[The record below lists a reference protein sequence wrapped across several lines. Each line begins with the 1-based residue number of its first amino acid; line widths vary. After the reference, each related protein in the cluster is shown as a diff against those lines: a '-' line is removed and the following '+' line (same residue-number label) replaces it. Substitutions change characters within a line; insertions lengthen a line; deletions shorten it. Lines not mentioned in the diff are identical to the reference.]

1 MTTNAYAQTN
11 TDRLMEVVDN
21 TRSANTMLA
30 SIQELLTSLVSDVM
44 EAIAALAG
52 NVEAVS
58 ETMSEEFDAVGN
70 AISHVDEEVAALD
83 SKVMMLDS
91 TLMDIRTQVSSLG
104 DQITTLDQRTQ
115 QIDTNYQASVD
126 NFAVI
131 LPAIKETVDA
141 LAASQSDASLESI
154 SEGVSANAARINEIT
169 TSLETIST
177 QLGTIQDELDIVV
190 NTTATT
196 ATAQERA
203 PLTGPSEGDLNLKI
217 SPYDIAKNVK
227 DKKATVM
234 YSFMCE
240 EDIFIKSVDRANRPA
255 TLVDTAEDLGGLDDD
270 DDDATT
276 RDDKVTISVSGPV
289 SGMLY
294 DSKFVGAGAAQRLD
308 TAIAGMNAP
317 LLANNTLTI
326 TLTANEDALNNEIS
340 FQHNQDDDNTDDEI
354 YVKAATATTAQTAGT
369 DDIDNITE
377 LATNLKKDLHIIGE
391 TGTAPAVQVANTKI
405 SPQILG
411 PTIYELKVS
420 WISDAKDAKC
430 EFMRTGATA
439 DTSIATMALS
449 PTDTRNVLNKATK
462 TLDCN
467 GVDTTI
473 VGINPIMSGALREA
487 TTLKFTIAGDD
498 AASAVFGFDVNGTH
512 TLKDGYEDALPL
524 ELGSKDLEIE
534 AELSTVT
541 TLLLQVEYQ
550 SADGNKC
557 TSR

>member
-11 TDRLMEVVDN
+11 TERLMEVVDN

-58 ETMSEEFDAVGN
+58 ETMSEEFDAVDN

-91 TLMDIRTQVSSLG
+91 TLMDISAKVSSVG
-104 DQITTLDQRTQ
+104 DQVAAFDQRDAELDRYYKDN
-115 QIDTNYQASVD
+115 IDD
-126 NFAVI
+126 FAVI

-141 LAASQSDASLESI
+141 LAASQSDTSLESI

-177 QLGTIQDELDIVV
+177 QLGTIQEELDIVV

-196 ATAQERA
+196 ASAQERA
-203 PLTGPSEGDLNLKI
+203 PLTGPSGGMATLMV

-227 DKKATVM
+227 DKKATVN
-234 YSFMCE
+234 YAFMCE
-240 EDIFIKSVDRANRPA
+240 EDIFIDTIDRVRDSA
-255 TLVDTAEDLGGLDDD
+255 DTADALLKGL
-270 DDDATT
+270 AGETT
-276 RDDKVTISVSGPV
+276 GTTANAAVKVSVSGPV
-289 SGMLY
+289 SDTLY
-294 DSKFVGAGAAQRLD
+294 DSMFSGVGDAEGILD
-308 TAIAGMNAP
+308 KKIEAKNAP

-326 TLTANEDALNNEIS
+326 TLTADSAAL
-340 FQHNQDDDNTDDEI
+340 DNTIAFNDADNATD
-354 YVKAATATTAQTAGT
+354 VVPKASSTTTAQEATAA
-369 DDIDNITE
+369 ITTIAQ
-377 LATNLKKDLHIIGE
+377 LAGNLTKDLHATIE
-391 TGTAPAVQVANTKI
+391 DDAAAVRQTADNKI
-405 SPQILG
+405 SPQTIS
-411 PTIYELKVS
+411 PTIYQLKVS
-420 WISDAKDAKC
+420 WISDAKDPKC
-430 EFMRTGATA
+430 EFMRTDATT

-462 TLDCN
+462 TLNCG

-487 TTLKFTIAGDD
+487 TTLEFTIVGED
-498 AASAVFGFDVNGTH
+498 APSAVFGFDVNGTH

-524 ELGSKDLEIE
+524 DLGSKNLKIQ